1 MNDIVAM
8 LFVLLPTMALVP
20 VIGRMGGREAPMIIG
35 ALALQVLA
43 AVIHVV
49 IVREYYGYGDMLGY
63 WRSGVRLAQGVEG
76 GFIGLDDIIAVVL
89 QLDNPLVITGN
100 GRTTG
105 SMHGIACLLCLGLDD
120 SLYAICTLIAVAGFV
135 GRLWMFAAL
144 RIVWPTASRQLAIAV
159 FFLPSTIFW
168 SAALLK
174 EGVAMPGLALATG
187 ALIRMLHDRRPSAAM
202 IALMG
207 VGIVVVGLTKPY
219 LLVPLALSAA
229 VGAFVRS
236 ASTLSSVPVA
246 VLVAVGL
253 VGLGVLFPRYAL
265 GAVVESAEELRSLG
279 VSHAGSSTFSL
290 PAGGLPLL
298 LPLGVAT
305 ALFRPLFFEVR
316 SALLLLSAIEMA
328 VVAWFV
334 LGAVRAPR
342 RAWRGIRQS
351 WLLASSVT
359 FVLVFSVALGLSTTN
374 LGTLAR
380 YRAPMM
386 SHYGVVL
393 VGLAA
398 MAQRRRLPLQAG
410 APREY
415 SLKVVGR
422 ES

>member
-1 MNDIVAM
+1 MNDVAPM
-8 LFVLLPTMALVP
+8 FFVLLPTLALLP
-20 VIGRMGGREAPMIIG
+20 IIGRIGGREGPLIVG
-35 ALALQVLA
+35 ALVLQVMA

-63 WRSGVRLAQGVEG
+63 WRSGLQLAAGLEC
-76 GFIGLDDIIAVVL
+76 GFIGFDDVISVVF
-89 QLDNPLVITGN
+89 QLDNPLLITGN

-105 SMHGIACLLCLGLDD
+105 SMHGIAALLCFVLDD
-120 SLYAICTLIAVAGFV
+120 SLYAICTCIAVAGFAA
-135 GRLWMFAAL
+135 RLWMFTAL
-144 RIVWPTASRQLAIAV
+144 RRVWPTASRSLAVAL
-159 FFLPSTIFW
+159 FLLPSTIFW

-174 EGVAMPGLALATG
+174 EGVAIPGLALASG
-187 ALIRMLHDRRPSAAM
+187 ALIRMLHARRPSALM

-207 VGIVVVGLTKPY
+207 IGAVVVGLTKPY
-219 LLVPLALSAA
+219 LIVPLALSAA

-236 ASTLSSVPVA
+236 ESTLSSVPVA
-246 VLVAVGL
+246 LVVVVGL
-253 VGLGVLFPRYAL
+253 AGLGVLFPRYAL
-265 GAVVESAEELRSLG
+265 GSVVESAEELRSLG
-279 VSHAGSSTFSL
+279 ISHAGSSTFSI
-290 PAGGLPLL
+290 PSGGMAVI

-316 SALLLLSAIEMA
+316 SVMLLLSALEMG

-334 LGAVRAPR
+334 LRALPTPRAVL
-342 RAWRGIRQS
+342 RGIRRS

-359 FVLVFSVALGLSTTN
+359 FLIVFSVALGLSTTN

-398 MAQRRRLPLQAG
+398 IAQRRRLPLQSRQ
-410 APREY
+410 PREY
-415 SLKVVGR
+415 LPKAVGR